1 MLDML
6 VKPQLPLEREDL
18 VNETALKLI
27 KRSSIICVFG
37 MAMEATDRTWWRT
50 IANWLGEEA
59 EERNLIINKWDIER
73 AVIPPHLRRSA
84 QRIVYEFFEGASIS
98 DADLYERLEPKNIAA
113 RNSTAF
119 NFDINYI
126 PDKQQW
132 S

>member
-18 VNETALKLI
+18 ANETALKLI
-27 KRSSIICVFG
+27 KRSSIVCVFG

-59 EERNLIINKWDIER
+59 GERDLIINNWDIER
-73 AVIPPHLRRSA
+73 VVIPPHLRRSA
-84 QRIVYEFFEGASIS
+84 QRIVYEFFGGADIS
-98 DADLYERLEPKNIAA
+98 DADLRERLEPKIIVA

-119 NFDINYI
+119 NFGINYV